1 MGARL
6 APASCS
12 STVAGCG
19 CPYLTEKWE
28 AVLSYLIDRRL
39 QGKNK
44 SAVNRERFLR
54 RYKSQIKDAV
64 GRAIK
69 GRSITDIENG
79 EKVTIPVKDVNE
91 PHFGH
96 AHGGVWETINPG
108 NTEYQKGDQFSRP
121 KSGGGSGR
129 GKAGNTDQTADDDFI
144 FELSRQ
150 EFMNYFFEDLELPN
164 MVKTQLTATTD
175 FKNQRAGYNIS
186 GTPSNIHVLRS
197 LRGALG
203 RRIAVGGKPRREA
216 EECEQELAALLDAG
230 APEHDPHVL
239 ALKTRIHQLHTRLLA
254 IPWIDPFDLRYSN
267 RIKVPKPNTQAVMF
281 CIMDVSGSMDESR
294 KDTAKRFFILLYLF
308 LKRVYDKIEV
318 VFIRHHTAASEVDE
332 EEFFHSRESGGTVVS
347 SALHLLNK
355 VITERYRAGDWN
367 SYVAQ
372 ASDGDNWDNDSV
384 LCKQMLINTIMPS
397 VQYYTY
403 VEITDGPPQNLWEQY
418 AEVSNHHANFA
429 MQKIVTPA
437 DIYPV
442 FRELFKKQPK

>member
-1 MGARL
+1 
-6 APASCS
+6 
-12 STVAGCG
+12 
-19 CPYLTEKWE
+19 LT
-28 AVLSYLIDRRL
+28 YLIDRRL
-39 QGKNK
+39 QSKNK

-54 RYKSQIKDAV
+54 RYKAQIKDAV

-79 EKVTIPVKDVNE
+79 EKVSIPVKDVSE
-91 PHFGH
+91 PRLGH
-96 AHGGVWETINPG
+96 AHGGVWETVSPG
-108 NTEYQKGDQFSRP
+108 NTEYQKGDQFNRP
-121 KSGGGSGR
+121 RSGGGGAGR
-129 GKAGNTDQTADDDFI
+129 GKAGNSDQTTEDDFI
-144 FELSRQ
+144 FELSRE

-164 MVKTQLTATTD
+164 MVKTQLAQVVEY
-175 FKNQRAGYNIS
+175 KNQRAGYNIS

-203 RRIAVGGKPRREA
+203 RRIAVGGPSRKN
-216 EECEQELAALLDAG
+216 LALLEREMRDL
-230 APEHDPHVL
+230 HDEGVADDDPRIIE
-239 ALKTRIHQLHTRLLA
+239 LKRKIHHIRTRLLA
-254 IPWIDPFDLRYSN
+254 IPFIDPIDLRYSN
-267 RIKVPKPNTQAVMF
+267 RIKIPKPSTAAVMF

-308 LKRVYDKIEV
+308 LKRVYEKIDV
-318 VFIRHHTAASEVDE
+318 VFIRHHTAAAEVDE
-332 EEFFHSRESGGTVVS
+332 NEFFHSRESGGTVVS

-355 VITERYRAGDWN
+355 VISERYSNGDWN

-384 LCKQMLINTIMPS
+384 LCKQILSNAIMPR

-418 AEVSNHHANFA
+418 AEVAGSHQNFA

>member
-1 MGARL
+1 M
-6 APASCS
+6 
-12 STVAGCG
+12 T
-19 CPYLTEKWE
+19 
-28 AVLSYLIDRRL
+28 YLIDRRL

-54 RYKSQIKDAV
+54 RYKGQIKDAV

-79 EKVTIPVKDVNE
+79 EKVSIPVKDVNE
-91 PHFGH
+91 PNFGH
-96 AHGGVWETINPG
+96 AHGGVWETVNPG
-108 NTEYQKGDQFSRP
+108 NKEYQKGDQFNRP
-121 KSGGGSGR
+121 KGGGGAGR
-129 GKAGNTDQTADDDFI
+129 GKAGNSDQQSEDDFI
-144 FELSRQ
+144 FELSRE

-164 MVKTQLTATTD
+164 MVKTQLTATTE

-203 RRIAVGGKPRREA
+203 RRIAVGGGSRKLVQQA
-216 EECEQELAALLDAG
+216 EDELVALLEDGVALD
-230 APEHDPHVL
+230 DPRVVE
-239 ALKTRIHQLHTRLLA
+239 LKHKIHQLHTRLLA

-267 RIKVPKPNTQAVMF
+267 RIKVPKPMTQAVMF

-308 LKRVYDKIEV
+308 LKRAYDKIDV

-347 SALHLLNK
+347 SALNLLTQ
-355 VITERYRAGDWN
+355 VINERYGSGEWN

-384 LCKQMLINTIMPS
+384 LCKQLLINTIMPR

-418 AEVSNHHANFA
+418 AEVSDHHSNFA